1 MTYPQST
8 TRRELRETV
17 RWKGKDRPIIV
28 AVSNGNL
35 VAWIKGARTP
45 HLPLT
50 IGGCYLK
57 ALAADAGVA
66 APPAHSRGRK

>member
-17 RWKGKDRPIIV
+17 RWKGKDRPMVVEIRNGNIV
-28 AVSNGNL
+28 AYV
-35 VAWIKGARTP
+35 KGVQAP
-45 HLPLT
+45 HLPLMV
-50 IGGCYLK
+50 GDCYLK

-66 APPAHSRGRK
+66 APEAHTRGRR